1 MAVNDEELR
10 VMAEE
15 ELASAVS
22 LKWAELQRITPWGDT
37 FDAFAPSGRKVEIE
51 RRYLWAHDP
60 VGAVL
65 VEVEIRDRSNRT
77 GVEARALLAPPASR

>member
-1 MAVNDEELR
+1 MAVNDDELQ

>member
-1 MAVNDEELR
+1 MAVNDDELR

-77 GVEARALLAPPASR
+77 GVEAPALLAPPASR

>member
-1 MAVNDEELR
+1 MAVNDEELK
-10 VMAEE
+10 VMADE

-77 GVEARALLAPPASR
+77 GVEARALLAPPVSR

>member
-10 VMAEE
+10 VMADE

>member
-22 LKWAELQRITPWGDT
+22 LKWAEIRRVTPWGDT
-37 FDAFAPSGRKVEIE
+37 FEGFAPSGRTVEIE
-51 RRYLWAHDP
+51 RRYIWAHDP

-65 VEVEIRDRSNRT
+65 VEVEVRDRSNRT
-77 GVEARALLAPPASR
+77 GVECRAILAPPA